1 MNKQQLIT
9 LAREQGVSYSNLT
22 KTQLASKLNITITP
36 KPPLSEQQKKERKAA
51 YACKHYQKNTLAI
64 NQKAAE
70 YREANT
76 EKSRQ
81 WKQDYLSKQSRKI
94 IILLTHGVPYPFYIH
109 ASLHRVATDRG
120 ACRKW
125 DRSMKAFARDL
136 TKAAAAFRTRSRAAP
151 RSPLAQSLADSGAF
165 ARDLTKAA
173 AAFQTRSRAAPR
185 SP

>member
-22 KTQLASKLNITITP
+22 KAQLASKLNITITP
-36 KPPLSEQQKKERKAA
+36 KPPRTPQQKKDRAATAAHEYYRK
-51 YACKHYQKNTLAI
+51 NSLSI

-70 YREANT
+70 YREANP

-94 IILLTHGVPYPFYIH
+94 TILLAHGVPYPFYVH
-109 ASLHRVATDRG
+109 ASLHRVETSRG
-120 ACRKW
+120 ACRMW
-125 DRSMKAFARDL
+125 DRSMK
-136 TKAAAAFRTRSRAAP
+136 
-151 RSPLAQSLADSGAF
+151 AF

-185 SP
+185 SRSSSPTLAHLPEI